1 MKDADVEA
9 YKSIS
14 SFISI
19 WDSCFPNVKIRQFKV
34 VSGKCN
40 TCACGRK
47 TFTAKIVKEYL
58 QVLHKLHRSAYM
70 SERLEY
76 GKRRN
81 EAIESKESFL
91 SLISDGMSQ
100 GHCELP
106 HLQNLTT
113 FNKR

>member
-1 MKDADVEA
+1 
-9 YKSIS
+9 
-14 SFISI
+14 
-19 WDSCFPNVKIRQFKV
+19 
-34 VSGKCN
+34 
-40 TCACGRK
+40 
-47 TFTAKIVKEYL
+47 
-58 QVLHKLHRSAYM
+58 M

-100 GHCELP
+100 GHP